1 MNKLKLNDLIKKLKD
16 NFMKNSFLALLM
28 LLTVTWSYAQ
38 EQTYSFTL
46 EEAINFAIENN
57 YGAINADRDLLDA
70 QKQKWETIA
79 TGLPQISGAVSYQ
92 NQLKQPVSLLPGE
105 LAGQEPGTF
114 IPIVFSQPQTAS
126 ATATL
131 KQQIFDGSYIVGI
144 QATKAFIAYSDNNKE
159 KTELDV
165 RKSVVEA
172 YGNVLLSQE
181 SIAIL
186 EKNKANLEK
195 NLFETQK
202 LFENGL
208 GDEESVEQLQI
219 TLSSVENQL
228 KNSLRLQSITL
239 QMLNLI
245 MGLDIDA
252 PTQLKENLS
261 DLAQA
266 QIRLDLLD
274 EDLVMDNNIDFKM
287 VDNLNQQRELELKL
301 QKSLALP
308 TLNAFINY
316 GSTSYSDRF
325 NFLNN
330 EAEWFDSSILGFDLS
345 IPIFSSLGR
354 SAKTARA
361 KIALEKARTQKSETE
376 QSIRLQH
383 QTAKSN
389 YLFSIEQY
397 NTASENLAL
406 AERIEMKNEIKYSE
420 GLATSFEL
428 RQAQTQLYDAQ
439 QEYLQSM
446 VEVINNKTTLET
458 VLNSKL

>member
-1 MNKLKLNDLIKKLKD
+1 MTQIKNYKA

-28 LLTVTWSYAQ
+28 LFIASWSYAQ

-144 QATKAFIAYSDNNKE
+144 QATKAFIAYSDNNKV

-219 TLSSVENQL
+219 TLSSVDNQL

-261 DLAQA
+261 DLAQD

-274 EDLVMDNNIDFKM
+274 EDLVMDNNIDFKI

-325 NFLNN
+325 NFLGNDS
-330 EAEWFDSSILGFDLS
+330 EWFDSSILGFDLS

-406 AERIEMKNEIKYSE
+406 AERIEKKNEIKYSE

-446 VEVINNKTTLET
+446 VEVINNKTALET

>member
-1 MNKLKLNDLIKKLKD
+1 
-16 NFMKNSFLALLM
+16 
-28 LLTVTWSYAQ
+28 
-38 EQTYSFTL
+38 
-46 EEAINFAIENN
+46 
-57 YGAINADRDLLDA
+57 
-70 QKQKWETIA
+70 
-79 TGLPQISGAVSYQ
+79 
-92 NQLKQPVSLLPGE
+92 
-105 LAGQEPGTF
+105 
-114 IPIVFSQPQTAS
+114 
-126 ATATL
+126 
-131 KQQIFDGSYIVGI
+131 
-144 QATKAFIAYSDNNKE
+144 
-159 KTELDV
+159 
-165 RKSVVEA
+165 
-172 YGNVLLSQE
+172 
-181 SIAIL
+181 
-186 EKNKANLEK
+186 
-195 NLFETQK
+195 
-202 LFENGL
+202 
-208 GDEESVEQLQI
+208 
-219 TLSSVENQL
+219 
-228 KNSLRLQSITL
+228 
-239 QMLNLI
+239 

-261 DLAQA
+261 DLAQD

-274 EDLVMDNNIDFKM
+274 EDLVMDNNIDFKI

-325 NFLNN
+325 NFLGNDS
-330 EAEWFDSSILGFDLS
+330 EWFDSSILGFDLS

-406 AERIEMKNEIKYSE
+406 AERIEKKNEIKYSE

-446 VEVINNKTTLET
+446 VEVINNKTALET

>member
-1 MNKLKLNDLIKKLKD
+1 M
-16 NFMKNSFLALLM
+16 
-28 LLTVTWSYAQ
+28 
-38 EQTYSFTL
+38 
-46 EEAINFAIENN
+46 
-57 YGAINADRDLLDA
+57 DA

-114 IPIVFSQPQTAS
+114 IPIIFSQPQTAS

-144 QATKAFIAYSDNNKE
+144 QATKAFIAYSDNNKV

-219 TLSSVENQL
+219 TLSSVDNQL

-261 DLAQA
+261 DLAQD

-274 EDLVMDNNIDFKM
+274 EDLVMDNNIDFKI

-325 NFLNN
+325 NFLGNDS
-330 EAEWFDSSILGFDLS
+330 EWFDSSILGFDLS

-406 AERIEMKNEIKYSE
+406 AERIEKKNEIKYSE

-446 VEVINNKTTLET
+446 VEVINNKTALET

>member
-1 MNKLKLNDLIKKLKD
+1 MTQIKNYNT

-28 LLTVTWSYAQ
+28 LFIASWSYAQ

-114 IPIVFSQPQTAS
+114 IPIIFSQPQTAS

-144 QATKAFIAYSDNNKE
+144 QATKAFIAYSDNNKV

-219 TLSSVENQL
+219 TLSSVDNQL

-261 DLAQA
+261 DLAQD

-274 EDLVMDNNIDFKM
+274 EDLVMDNNIDFKI

-325 NFLNN
+325 NFLGNDS
-330 EAEWFDSSILGFDLS
+330 EWFDSSILGFDLS

-406 AERIEMKNEIKYSE
+406 AERIEKKNEIKYSE

-446 VEVINNKTTLET
+446 VEVINNKTALET

>member
-1 MNKLKLNDLIKKLKD
+1 
-16 NFMKNSFLALLM
+16 MKNSFLALLM
-28 LLTVTWSYAQ
+28 LFIASWSYAQ

-114 IPIVFSQPQTAS
+114 IPIIFSQPQTAS

-144 QATKAFIAYSDNNKE
+144 QATKAFIAYSDNNKV

-219 TLSSVENQL
+219 TLSSVDNQL

-261 DLAQA
+261 DLAQD

-274 EDLVMDNNIDFKM
+274 EDLVMDNNIDFKI

-325 NFLNN
+325 NFLGNDS
-330 EAEWFDSSILGFDLS
+330 EWFDSSILGFDLS

-406 AERIEMKNEIKYSE
+406 AERIEKKNEIKYSE

-446 VEVINNKTTLET
+446 VEVINNKTALET